1 MKFSSIRW
9 RFNLF
14 FAVVLAIGLTMLS
27 VAWWAGSR
35 AGEEWRRYQE
45 VVVKRQMLLMQIRSG
60 FGYGGMI
67 HGFKNYVI
75 RRDGKHADRAKAGL
89 AAVGAAVGDYRAL
102 ADLNAAE
109 STALAA
115 IDKVAGQYSLG
126 IETTRKLIEE
136 GAAVAAVDAAVK
148 VDDSPAHDAFA
159 ALEKAFAAHTFAAET
174 RLHEMARHI
183 GIALGASVAVLVLAV
198 ALGFMLLG
206 HILRSLDK
214 AVGTAARIAAGDLSH
229 PVEVDKIEE
238 TGRMLSAMASM
249 QDKLRDLMSSL
260 NGDAAAAVKR
270 TTQELSAAAGNGT
283 ATSYEQMEAVSAVAA
298 SVEELSASVGHLE
311 THAQDTGRAAQ
322 LSSARSGESGE
333 VIRRAAAE
341 MQRIADAVRT
351 TSATI
356 GTLDAY
362 SGQISGIVNVIKEIA
377 DQTNLLALNAA
388 IEAARAGEQ
397 GRGFAVVADEVRK
410 LAERT
415 TQSTLEISGMI
426 AKIQHETL
434 KAVDG
439 MGGWVAQANSGAEL
453 AQQAGD
459 SVTGIRESAD
469 KVAAVVEDIGLA
481 LQEQATTTRDIARR
495 MESIAQ
501 GAERN
506 NATANG
512 IAASAIELEELA
524 ATLHRRSASFRV
536 G

>member
-1 MKFSSIRW
+1 
-9 RFNLF
+9 
-14 FAVVLAIGLTMLS
+14 
-27 VAWWAGSR
+27 
-35 AGEEWRRYQE
+35 
-45 VVVKRQMLLMQIRSG
+45 
-60 FGYGGMI
+60 
-67 HGFKNYVI
+67 
-75 RRDGKHADRAKAGL
+75 
-89 AAVGAAVGDYRAL
+89 VGDYRAL

-136 GAAVAAVDAAVK
+136 GAAVALVDAAVK
-148 VDDSPAHDAFA
+148 VDDSPAHDAFV

-183 GIALGASVAVLVLAV
+183 GVALGASVAVLVLAV

-214 AVGTAARIAAGDLSH
+214 AVGTAARIADGDLSH
-229 PVEVDKIEE
+229 PVETDKIEE

-249 QDKLRDLMSSL
+249 QDKLRGLMSSL
-260 NGDAAAAVKR
+260 NGDAAAVNR
-270 TTQELSAAAGNGT
+270 TTQELSAAAGNGA
-283 ATSYEQMEAVSAVAA
+283 ATSGAQMAAVSAVAA
-298 SVEELSASVGHLE
+298 SVEELSVSVGHLE

-356 GTLDAY
+356 GNLDDY

-434 KAVDG
+434 KAVDE
-439 MGGWVAQANSGAEL
+439 MGVCVAQANSGAEL

-481 LQEQATTTRDIARR
+481 LQEQAATTRDIALR

-536 G
+536 A